1 MWSKYTLSYILYK
14 ANMALGTLHPLP
26 LRAVEGGLATSNAV
40 VRGVRI
46 YGRVCSFAVVHIK
59 GGLRQR
65 ESVPLKFRRE
75 LYYPL
80 PADEESDDTRPRSRP
95 AP

>member
-1 MWSKYTLSYILYK
+1 MYK
-14 ANMALGTLHPLP
+14 MYSRWNCNIKSGYHPLPLP

-65 ESVPLKFRRE
+65 VSPPKVQAGIV
-75 LYYPL
+75 L
-80 PADEESDDTRPRSRP
+80 PSSGR
-95 AP
+95 